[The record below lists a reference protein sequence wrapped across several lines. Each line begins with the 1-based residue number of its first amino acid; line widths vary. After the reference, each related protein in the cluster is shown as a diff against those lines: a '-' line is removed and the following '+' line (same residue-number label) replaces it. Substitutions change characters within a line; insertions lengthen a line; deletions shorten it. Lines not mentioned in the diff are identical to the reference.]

1 MGWGGDHTAWAFQM
15 PALAGSYRVIA
26 PDNRGAGQ
34 SDQPDTPYS
43 IAGMAD
49 DVAALLAALGVARA
63 HVCGASMGG
72 MIAQELALRHPERVR
87 TLQLHCT
94 LARLDAYGRF
104 LVESLLRVRARED
117 REECARAM
125 LPWIICRKTVR
136 ERPEFVELM
145 LQRALDNP
153 YPISLAGLRRQAD
166 AIRAHDTLD
175 APRRHPR
182 PHPRHRRH
190 RGHPGSARVLPGAP
204 RAHSRRHLHAGP
216 RRRPRPLPRAAG
228 SLQRSDAG
236 SSSPSTRPLAAVR
249 SVEPHAERPGGEKG
263 PVARRR
269 PTARGRRLSTSRSGP
284 GGDEAV
290 GPYRRPRSSQR

>member
-1 MGWGGDHTAWAFQM
+1 MPRAAVNGIGLFYQDLGAPEGEPVVLIMGWGGDHTAWAFQM

-34 SDQPDTPYS
+34 SDQPDVPYS

-49 DVAALLAALGVARA
+49 DVAALLDGLKVTRA

-72 MIAQELALRHPERVR
+72 MIAQELALRHPDRVR

-94 LARLDAYGRF
+94 LARPDPYGSH

-117 REECARAM
+117 REEWARAM

-153 YPISLAGLRRQAD
+153 YPTSLTGLRRQAE
-166 AIRAHDTLD
+166 AIGAHDTLD
-175 APRRHPR
+175 RLGAIRVPTLVSVGTEDILVPPAFSRELH
-182 PHPRHRRH
+182 
-190 RGHPGSARVLPGAP
+190 ARIPGATFMP
-204 RAHSRRHLHAGP
+204 IPDAGHVHFLEQPQAFNDAMLGFLAKHAG
-216 RRRPRPLPRAAG
+216 R
-228 SLQRSDAG
+228 
-236 SSSPSTRPLAAVR
+236 
-249 SVEPHAERPGGEKG
+249 
-263 PVARRR
+263 
-269 PTARGRRLSTSRSGP
+269 
-284 GGDEAV
+284 
-290 GPYRRPRSSQR
+290 